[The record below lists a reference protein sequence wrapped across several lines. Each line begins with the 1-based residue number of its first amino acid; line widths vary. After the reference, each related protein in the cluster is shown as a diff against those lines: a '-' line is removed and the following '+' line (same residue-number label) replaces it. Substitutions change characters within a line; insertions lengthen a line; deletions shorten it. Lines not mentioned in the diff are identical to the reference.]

1 MNEGLASFAFAG
13 RYEGTLVVEAVP
25 AHALV
30 VVGSVGRARA
40 CKDAPYLLLLVI
52 CCGTCSGSSSR

>member
-1 MNEGLASFAFAG
+1 VNEGLASFAVAG

-30 VVGSVGRARA
+30 GIVGRVGRARA
-40 CKDAPYLLLLVI
+40 CKDASYLLLLVV
-52 CCGTCSGSSSR
+52 SR